1 MNARTVKKHL
11 TEAGYDVRKIRV
23 RVESR
28 GYSDTYIKV
37 KLFDLGLPL
46 EEIKDFLMDKYED
59 VSYDFD
65 GEILQGCN
73 TFVTVSYDWDTREAA
88 INSKM
93 EEAQELL
100 DSLPAY
106 NCREGEGKLF
116 RELNNKKLFIFPR
129 EKIMSVH
136 HENRPSGVYPYTRYL
151 VGTQRE
157 MAEFL
162 VILQQWEGWTA

>member
-37 KLFDLGLPL
+37 KLFDLDLPL
-46 EEIKDFLMDKYED
+46 EAIKDFLMDKYED

-73 TFVTVSYDWDTREAA
+73 TFVTVSYDGIPERQPLTAKW
-88 INSKM
+88 
-93 EEAQELL
+93 
-100 DSLPAY
+100 
-106 NCREGEGKLF
+106 
-116 RELNNKKLFIFPR
+116 KKLKR
-129 EKIMSVH
+129 S
-136 HENRPSGVYPYTRYL
+136 
-151 VGTQRE
+151 
-157 MAEFL
+157 
-162 VILQQWEGWTA
+162 